1 MIRIAVI
8 ACNQTED
15 IELITCVD
23 LWRRA
28 GFRVDTISLEKK
40 NTIILNS
47 GIKTTC
53 DTMIEKANL
62 EQYNAIY
69 LPGGKGHEKYFIENW
84 PPKNNEGVVKL
95 QKFLLKFNEANKHI
109 LALCAAPSI
118 LGHLYILKD
127 KKATCYPGFEKSFVE
142 NYVDQAVVVDQNII
156 TGRSPA
162 AVFEFSYKVI
172 ETLES
177 KEKADEIKNEII
189 DKYLPMAN

>member
-1 MIRIAVI
+1 MIRIAAI
-8 ACNQTED
+8 ACNETED

-69 LPGGKGHEKYFIENW
+69 LPGGSGHAKYFIENW

-95 QKFLLKFNEANKHI
+95 QKFLLKFNDANKYI
-109 LALCAAPSI
+109 LALCAAPSVLGKLDI
-118 LGHLYILKD
+118 LSN
-127 KKATCYPGFEKSFVE
+127 KKATCYPGFEKSFKD
-142 NYVDQAVVVDQNII
+142 NYVDAAIYQDQNII

-162 AVFEFSYKVI
+162 SVFEFSYKVI
-172 ETLES
+172 EVLES
-177 KEKADEIKNEII
+177 KEKADKVRNEII
-189 DKYLPMAN
+189 DKYEKMKD